1 MADMT
6 AILQV
11 LSSIKTATDIVK
23 LFRETNISWEKTET
37 KLKLAEP
44 VEGLND
50 ARTTL
55 TDFFNIRE
63 LNAAHLTTRHH
74 PRF

>member
-6 AILQV
+6 AISQV

-37 KLKLAEP
+37 KLKLAEL

-55 TDFFNIRE
+55 TGFFNIRK
-63 LNAAHLTTRHH
+63 LNAAHLTTRRH